1 MSSEPFRPLSVSLFR
16 AALALP
22 RRYFRPVFRGL
33 ERLDLSRPALW
44 VGNHTLYGL
53 IDVPLLV
60 EHLFLEHG
68 VALRS
73 LGDRGHLKV
82 PLWGDLL
89 ERGGMVLGSPE
100 MCRQLMR
107 RGEHVLVFP
116 GGEREVFRRRGDG
129 YRLFWRRRTGFVRL
143 AIEHGY
149 DIIPFASV
157 GPNEVFDI
165 VLDGEAVMRSRLWK
179 LLSSVLPLASW
190 SRAGDMIPPVVRGLG
205 LMPLPRPQRFYLGF
219 GDRIS
224 TRPLAGRLGDA
235 DAVWAL
241 REEVASAIE
250 ALVQALLAERAAD
263 FPRWSAVRRALAPL
277 GTAAGRASA
286 AGEITGMRCETPG
299 SRVHFPEGEG
309 VSAAGQDPSRQPLRR
324 EARVG
329 ARRASQ
335 G

>member
-1 MSSEPFRPLSVSLFR
+1 MSLEPFRPPPASLLW
-16 AALALP
+16 AAFALP
-22 RRYFRPVFRGL
+22 RLYFSPVFRGL

-53 IDVPLLV
+53 IDVPLLA
-60 EHLFLEHG
+60 EYLFREHG
-68 VALRS
+68 VTLRP

-82 PLWGDLL
+82 PFWGELL
-89 ERGGMVLGSPE
+89 KLGGMVLGTPE
-100 MCRQLMR
+100 VCRELMR

-116 GGEREVFRRRGDG
+116 GGEREVFRRSGDG

-165 VLDGEAVMRSRLWK
+165 VLDGEAVMRSRLWQ

-190 SRAGDMIPPVVRGLG
+190 SRDGDMIPPVVRGLG

-224 TRPLAGRLGDA
+224 TRPLAGRVDDA

-241 REEVASAIE
+241 RGEVASAVE
-250 ALVQALLAERAAD
+250 ALVQVLLAERAAD

-277 GTAAGRASA
+277 PRAAGRASGA
-286 AGEITGMRCETPG
+286 CEITGTLCEMSGT
-299 SRVHFPEGEG
+299 RICFPERESAG
-309 VSAAGQDPSRQPLRR
+309 AAGQSPSHQPLWRV
-324 EARVG
+324 ARAA
-329 ARRASQ
+329 ARRASP